1 MPPPQVESYSNQIE
15 PVADALRYLTPLGF
29 DVLTYVILSRLT
41 SGRDKVK
48 DDGVN
53 ISEWL
58 QNLSAF
64 NAAGSGGREGEGGR
78 RGQRCVLW
86 TVCVWWWWGG
96 NAVHIG
102 LMRGSRQRGTPGTVT
117 TGRATFISA
126 HAGSPHTL

>member
-1 MPPPQVESYSNQIE
+1 MCNSRMLPPPQVESYSNQIE

-64 NAAGSGGREGEGGR
+64 NAAVREGEGR
-78 RGQRCVLW
+78 REGGGDAACSGLCVC
-86 TVCVWWWWGG
+86 VCVCMCVWWGG
-96 NAVHIG
+96 KCCAHWIDEG
-102 LMRGSRQRGTPGTVT
+102 GAEELGRGCYE
-117 TGRATFISA
+117 
-126 HAGSPHTL
+126 L